1 MISLKQL
8 EVLHAVVLS
17 GSITKAQK
25 SLGLAQP
32 TISQQLAKMEDK
44 LGTLLLRRERSQGI
58 ELTLAGE
65 YWYRTAKDIIGRMEA
80 AETNHNYRFSKMK
93 LDLRFGTTPVL
104 RRLLIQEVAD
114 ISVSIK
120 EFSNA
125 EFVWALTSNDVVEMI
140 NSHRINC
147 GVVSEASV
155 GPFTSSLYIK
165 HLFDDEI
172 VWVVPNAVPEN
183 VITNV
188 LMEKMNFDGNYPALN
203 RYVDVRSGIPWHCFS
218 QNWYRSELP
227 TAAPYFS
234 CMTHQAAVDIVA
246 GGNATCH
253 APVSLL
259 PNLPAEVI
267 SKINFYHVPIYTR
280 RAVLVMPK
288 HLLTLRPFVEFSN
301 KLTEYF
307 HHTYLSQIRISK
319 LSSYDFNDRL
329 YYRKSTKA

>member
-1 MISLKQL
+1 MKVSLKQL

-17 GSITKAQK
+17 GSISKARR

-32 TISQQLAKMEDK
+32 TISQQLAKMENN
-44 LGTLLLRRERSQGI
+44 LGTQLMRRDRSQGI

-80 AETNHNYRFSKMK
+80 AETNHNYRFSKMN
-93 LDLRFGTTPVL
+93 LGLRFGTTPTL
-104 RRLLIQEVAD
+104 RRLLLQEVAD
-114 ISVSIK
+114 ISISIK

-125 EFVWALTSNDVVEMI
+125 EFVWALTSSEVVEMI

-155 GPFTSSLYIK
+155 APFLSSLYIK

-172 VWVVPNAVPEN
+172 VWVVPRDIPEK
-183 VITNV
+183 VITD
-188 LMEKMNFDGNYPALN
+188 LLCKKKMVGNTYASLN
-203 RYVDVRSGIPWHCFS
+203 RYVDVTSGISWHSFS
-218 QNWYRSELP
+218 RNWYRSELP
-227 TAAPYFS
+227 NAAPYFS

-253 APVSLL
+253 APLSLL

-267 SKINFYHVPIYTR
+267 SKIIFYQAPIFVR

-288 HLLTLRPFVEFSN
+288 HLFSLRPFVEFSD
-301 KLTEYF
+301 KLSKYF
-307 HHTYLSQIRISK
+307 HDTYLSKIMVNK
-319 LSSYDFNDRL
+319 LSDYDFNESL
-329 YYRKSTKA
+329 MAKKYNN